1 MNITVIF
8 SICDYT
14 VKMCGFDTKADTLQS
29 YFLTH
34 RKIKSFQISKL
45 TFEVKQAYLAGADLK
60 SAFGSAFA
68 GALLVCIVKFLSKT
82 PNLKRIFDTPD
93 V

>member
-8 SICDYT
+8 GVCDYT
-14 VKMCGFDTKADTLQS
+14 VEMCGFDTKADTLQS
-29 YFLTH
+29 CFLTH
-34 RKIKSFQISKL
+34 RKIKSFQISRL
-45 TFEVKQAYLAGADLK
+45 TFEVKQAYLAGAALK

-68 GALLVCIVKFLSKT
+68 EALACIVKFLPKAS
-82 PNLKRIFDTPD
+82 NLRRIFDTPD